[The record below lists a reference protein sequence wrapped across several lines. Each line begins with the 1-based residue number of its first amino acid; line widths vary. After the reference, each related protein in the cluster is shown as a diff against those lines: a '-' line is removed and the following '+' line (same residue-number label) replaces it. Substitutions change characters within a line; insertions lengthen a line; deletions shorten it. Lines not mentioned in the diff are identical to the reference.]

1 MPSKANLIDYMNKI
15 RHKIFKFCL
24 IDQCSQKPKEK
35 KKKEKKKPVT
45 ATVVRILEGM
55 IEVI

>member
-15 RHKIFKFCL
+15 RHKIK
-24 IDQCSQKPKEK
+24 SEK
-35 KKKEKKKPVT
+35 KMPVT
-45 ATVVRILEGM
+45 ATVVRTLEGM